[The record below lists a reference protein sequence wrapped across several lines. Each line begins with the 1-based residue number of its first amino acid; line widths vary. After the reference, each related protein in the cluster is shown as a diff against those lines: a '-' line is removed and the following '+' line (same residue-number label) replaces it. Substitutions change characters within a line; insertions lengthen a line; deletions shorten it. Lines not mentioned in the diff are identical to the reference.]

1 MSSLITDE
9 QRLLGTLHLYLGLW
23 TKTFNLY
30 FGFGNNNLS
39 FSWRFRKECMQ
50 GEILNLLATQKV
62 LQVGSQGYNLINSL
76 SISVFL
82 SCFIEKKYFH
92 GNMGTYITF
101 LWVWRCSKT
110 FGECTHMRTFPLQP
124 SNNKSLVLAM
134 GFTLHIKFSTG
145 FKNLVGFTLPP
156 PHMCMYLL
164 WAKVA
169 WLHELYMMH
178 TFSFLLPIIGYYS

>member
-23 TKTFNLY
+23 TK
-30 FGFGNNNLS
+30 
-39 FSWRFRKECMQ
+39 
-50 GEILNLLATQKV
+50 ILTYILGLAITTCLLVGVSGRNVCKVKFLIYWPPKKV
-62 LQVGSQGYNLINSL
+62 LQVGSHGYNLNNSL

-82 SCFIEKKYFH
+82 SCFIEKKYFL

-101 LWVWRCSKT
+101 LWAWRCSKT
-110 FGECTHMRTFPLQP
+110 SGECTRMRTFPLQP
-124 SNNKSLVLAM
+124 NNNKSLVLAM

-145 FKNLVGFTLPP
+145 FKNLVEFTLPP
-156 PHMCMYLL
+156 PLVCMYVL

-178 TFSFLLPIIGYYS
+178 TFSFLLSIIGYYS